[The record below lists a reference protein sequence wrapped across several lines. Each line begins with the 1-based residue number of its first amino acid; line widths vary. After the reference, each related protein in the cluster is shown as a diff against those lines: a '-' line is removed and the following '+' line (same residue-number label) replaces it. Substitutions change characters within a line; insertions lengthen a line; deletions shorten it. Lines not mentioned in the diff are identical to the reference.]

1 MKFTPTLRLTS
12 AYLAILMMISITFS
26 IAVYKVSVNS
36 LENGFQ
42 RQSRMLEDDFGRR
55 HILINP
61 QLDRLRLEQIEETK
75 SDIVIN
81 LTIINLLILVL
92 GGMGSYFLAQRN
104 LRPIEEALEAQTRF
118 TADASHEL
126 RTPLTAMMTEIE
138 VALRDKK
145 LSLTDAKKL
154 LESNLEEI
162 EKLRSLSEGLLTL
175 SRHQNGEMIDF
186 KDVSLTE
193 VAQEAVKKLDP
204 IISNSK
210 SVVKVSGDANL
221 IKGDRESLVSLMMI
235 FIENSIKYTD
245 GPAKVEISV
254 NEGKKG
260 TQIKISDK
268 GIGIKASD
276 LAHIFERFYRAD
288 TSRSKDVSG
297 YGLGL
302 SIASQIIDMHGAS
315 VSSKSEPEKGTTF
328 VITF

>member
-26 IAVYKVSVNS
+26 VAVYKVSVNS

-81 LTIINLLILVL
+81 LTIINILIFVL
-92 GGMGSYFLAQRN
+92 GGLGSYFLAQRN

-145 LSLTDAKKL
+145 LNLADAKRL

-175 SRHQNGEMIDF
+175 SRHQNGEKIDF
-186 KDVSLTE
+186 KDVSLTD
-193 VAQEAVKKLDP
+193 VAQEAVKKLEP

-210 SVVKVSGDANL
+210 SVVKVTGDASM
-221 IKGDRESLVSLMMI
+221 IKGDRESLVSLLMI
-235 FIENSIKYTD
+235 FIENSIKYSD
-245 GPAKVEISV
+245 GPAKVEILVS
-254 NEGKKG
+254 EGKKG
-260 TQIKISDK
+260 NQIKISDK

-276 LAHIFERFYRAD
+276 LTHIFERFYRAD

-302 SIASQIIDMHGAS
+302 SIASQIIDMHNAT
-315 VSSKSEPEKGTTF
+315 VSSKSEPGKGTTF

>member
-221 IKGDRESLVSLMMI
+221 IKGDRESLVSLLMI

-245 GPAKVEISV
+245 GPAKVDISV
-254 NEGKKG
+254 IEGKKG

-315 VSSKSEPEKGTTF
+315 VSSKSEPGKGTTF

>member
-315 VSSKSEPEKGTTF
+315 VSSKSEPGKGTTF